1 VPQFECWIVA
11 SPNGSTQPC
20 RLRSHPDSLGAGK
33 VGFGKCSHGHRDV
46 ARKSLCFP
54 INGRAARGAEPE
66 RH

>member
-33 VGFGKCSHGHRDV
+33 VGSANAPTATAIWPGNPS
-46 ARKSLCFP
+46 ASQ
-54 INGRAARGAEPE
+54 
-66 RH
+66 